1 MEKKTILI
9 IILLL
14 ILIYPIFSFVQLE
27 LNLSDELSLETAEE
41 LLDNFRLSIWISWI
55 VFAVVSV
62 YYKWTREENLFFNS
76 TYIFLLIAFAFFGY
90 SVQNM
95 VSTFDLPT
103 RFDDNYSLGV
113 FTAIQNLFAPVTL
126 TIFLQLAVWWFT
138 RRFHR

>member
-1 MEKKTILI
+1 MLI

-14 ILIYPIFSFVQLE
+14 IIIYPIFSFVLLE
-27 LNLSDELSLETAEE
+27 QTLSDEPSLEATQ
-41 LLDNFRLSIWISWI
+41 DQIYNFRLSIWISWI

-76 TYIFLLIAFAFFGY
+76 TYIFLLIAFSFFGY
-90 SVQNM
+90 SIQNM
-95 VSTFDLPT
+95 TNIFDLPT

-113 FTAIQNLFAPVTL
+113 FTAIQNLLAPAVL

-138 RRFHR
+138 RKFHR